1 MIAFEKQP
9 NIENK
14 IAVPTLAESE
24 RKAIEQAL
32 VKCKEVL
39 GGKKSAARL
48 LDVPRSTLQYR
59 MNKYNLN
66 LAPKTKYF
74 FDSLINCPFM
84 DQSSCRSLVIRDLK
98 KDLPA
103 AHPRF
108 DRILLDRNQQLFRIT
123 GRSNEKRTIAN
134 RICKQ

>member
-1 MIAFEKQP
+1 MIIIKTGHEVIPSDIKNMIAFEKQP

-59 MNKYNLN
+59 MNKYNIKLEITI
-66 LAPKTKYF
+66 K
-74 FDSLINCPFM
+74 
-84 DQSSCRSLVIRDLK
+84 LK
-98 KDLPA
+98 
-103 AHPRF
+103 
-108 DRILLDRNQQLFRIT
+108 
-123 GRSNEKRTIAN
+123 G
-134 RICKQ
+134 